1 MNFTEPF
8 PYAYRLNSVTKTKG
22 DTNMKK
28 FLAFI
33 LSVVCVAG
41 IFTACTTANNDSAQA
56 SDNSAQEEQVPNPI
70 VEFDSAKELAA
81 ETKLNVQ
88 LPDSVSDVSYSAII
102 DGEDEPIAQ
111 ADFLYSDKECLYRM
125 QYAAEMTDTSGVYQE
140 YDKTEEIEIT
150 KTSADNA
157 STDGSES
164 TVSNST
170 ESTQKCTLKYTEGEY
185 GIALWYDEN
194 TSITYSLSMDNCTA
208 QELKDLVTAL
218 V

>member
-1 MNFTEPF
+1 
-8 PYAYRLNSVTKTKG
+8 
-22 DTNMKK
+22 MKK

-33 LSVVCVAG
+33 LSIICVAG
-41 IFTACTTANNDSAQA
+41 IFTACTTANNTSSAGDDQT
-56 SDNSAQEEQVPNPI
+56 PNPI

-88 LPDSVSDVSYSAII
+88 LPDSVSDISYSAIMG
-102 DGEDEPIAQ
+102 GEDEPIAQ
-111 ADFLYSDKECLYRM
+111 ADFLYGEKQCTYRM
-125 QYAAEMTDTSGVYQE
+125 QYAKEMTDISGVYQE

-150 KTSADNA
+150 ETSADSA
-157 STDGSES
+157 STDGADA
-164 TVSNST
+164 TTSNTT

-194 TSITYSLSMDNCTA
+194 TSITYCVSMDNCTA